1 MRDLLLGIGFGL
13 ISAATL
19 SLSAVALS
27 LQYSVTSVPNFAH
40 GELMTVGAYAAY
52 VMQQHTHS
60 VPLELLAAIG
70 AGGLLAYLINGFVL
84 QPYSRR
90 GANTVTLFVLT
101 IVVSFVVQALLELFF
116 GGANV
121 SFALNSDTA
130 FAVGPFLFTTQ
141 NLIVI
146 GVALLIMALL
156 HALLMYTP
164 FGKSQRAVADS
175 LELARYCGINAARVV
190 RLTWSLAGAIAGLA
204 GWVLAASIGSFGPGL
219 GYSFLLP
226 TFAAAVVGGIGRP
239 YGAMLGALV
248 VGIATEVSALY
259 ILPDYKESI
268 AFGLLIITLLFRPN
282 GLLGVVRP
290 ARTAVA

>member
-52 VMQQHTHS
+52 VTQQHTHS
-60 VPLELLAAIG
+60 VPLELLAAIA

-90 GANTVTLFVLT
+90 GAKTVTLFVLT

-146 GVALLIMALL
+146 GAALLIMVLL

-175 LELARYCGINAARVV
+175 PELARVLRHQRGARGPPHLVAGRCHRGAGRLGARGEHRQLRPRPRATPSCSPPSRPPSSAASAARTG
-190 RLTWSLAGAIAGLA
+190 RCSARW
-204 GWVLAASIGSFGPGL
+204 WWASP
-219 GYSFLLP
+219 P
-226 TFAAAVVGGIGRP
+226 R
-239 YGAMLGALV
+239 
-248 VGIATEVSALY
+248 
-259 ILPDYKESI
+259 
-268 AFGLLIITLLFRPN
+268 
-282 GLLGVVRP
+282 
-290 ARTAVA
+290 